1 MVLALGAALAL
12 VFVLLFGRVFWS
24 MAMLAGQ
31 RRRAKEVPVQVLEL
45 QADRDRLR
53 AEHALM
59 ARKLELRVEDIK
71 TRMAEQMAEV
81 SRNRNRVQTLVQD
94 LRHKEE
100 TLELR
105 DSEIASLNEQLQ
117 SSQTEVAAANQTI
130 ENLGDEAKRHDEEML
145 SLQESFRK
153 LGASLREKNAL
164 VGNLSEELRTALAVE
179 KSIVLQ
185 APAPVDQISVD
196 VEGKLRQ
203 HVAKL
208 TSISADMTREA
219 DILPFAAL
227 VPHEEPLPT
236 AHQRHE
242 ALHSKVAETE
252 RLSEEM
258 ERELKA
264 LDVLLASS
272 TIEEP
277 VVEAPAPVKRQG
289 PMANVVS
296 LAQRIRALQQGM
308 GE

>member
-24 MAMLAGQ
+24 MAMLAGA
-31 RRRAKEVPVQVLEL
+31 RRHAKNVPVQVLDL

-81 SRNRNRVQTLVQD
+81 SRNRNRVQSLLHD
-94 LRHKEE
+94 LERKEE
-100 TLELR
+100 TLNNKER
-105 DSEIASLNEQLQ
+105 EIGALATQLEI
-117 SSQTEVAAANQTI
+117 SQTQLTAAHQTI
-130 ENLGDEAKRHDEEML
+130 ENLGDEATRHDAEML
-145 SLQESFRK
+145 RLQESFRK
-153 LGASLREKNAL
+153 LGTSLREKNTL
-164 VGNLSEELRTALAVE
+164 VGNLSEELRVALAAE
-179 KSIVLQ
+179 RP
-185 APAPVDQISVD
+185 AGMETPAPVDQISVD

-208 TSISADMTREA
+208 TSISADMSREA
-219 DILPFAAL
+219 DILPFA
-227 VPHEEPLPT
+227 PLASQGDTSSTP
-236 AHQRHE
+236 HQRHE
-242 ALHSKVAETE
+242 ALHQKVAETE

-258 ERELKA
+258 ARELKA

-289 PMANVVS
+289 AMANVVS